1 MAWVTH
7 SIPTATSGA
16 SGTGLNTRLP
26 TVLVGLIVLLN
37 TQTFTKTASNPLGIK
52 GAQEGFLGLL
62 ILWAVA
68 MLASQMI
75 RMGGVRRLD
84 LFVFLLVSAFTAYGA
99 IMSKLTY
106 GQPLSAGLMEER
118 RMFSF
123 WIYFPIMMALR
134 SEWVDVPRLERLI
147 VGGAIF
153 CAFLSIGVKI
163 GIVPSINVIK
173 SSEVALRGERVA
185 VGQIFV
191 AIAIPMIV
199 ARKNL
204 ASIPHSLPSILF
216 LTGVLL
222 IVVQTRQ
229 ILFGSFVATIYCLRG
244 AKAALAVILGGIGIT
259 LALVLAPQLLDLVNA
274 YRELLAQAFSQEYL
288 TESWRGLSMATV
300 FQALSHGEMWGHG
313 ALSPTWNEGFAR
325 VIGPFFFLADIG
337 VFGTAFR
344 YGLIA
349 LAFYGPYLVVQTILV
364 RRIDDNMRRML
375 YGGLFLMVIVM
386 MPVSAP
392 LEYRGFLT
400 GLILAITGFLAQQPS
415 KGDQHV
421 G

>member
-7 SIPTATSGA
+7 PPPVATSGA

-26 TVLVGLIVLLN
+26 TVFVGLIILLN
-37 TQTFTKTASNPLGIK
+37 AQVFTKTAANPLGIK
-52 GAQEGFLGLL
+52 GAQEGFLALL

-84 LFVFLLVSAFTAYGA
+84 LFVFLLIPAIVTYGD

-106 GQPLSAGLMEER
+106 GQPLGAGLMEER
-118 RMFSF
+118 RVFSF
-123 WIYFPIMMALR
+123 WIYFPVMMALR

-153 CAFLSIGVKI
+153 CALLSVGVKI
-163 GIVPSINVIK
+163 GVVPSINAIK

-199 ARKNL
+199 ARKNI
-204 ASIPHSLPSILF
+204 ASIPHALPSILF

-222 IVVQTRQ
+222 VVVQTRQ

-244 AKAALAVILGGIGIT
+244 AKAALAVVMIGIGVT
-259 LALVLAPQLLDLVNA
+259 LALVLAPQLQDLVSF

-288 TESWRGLSMATV
+288 TESWRGLSMGTV
-300 FQALSHGEMWGHG
+300 FEALGRGEIWGHG
-313 ALSPTWNEGFAR
+313 SLSPTWNEGFSR
-325 VIGPFFFLADIG
+325 TIGPFFFLADIG

-344 YGLIA
+344 YGLVA
-349 LAFYGPYLVVQTILV
+349 LAFYIPYLAVQTILL
-364 RRIDDNMRRML
+364 RGIDDRMRRVL
-375 YGGLFLMVIVM
+375 YGGLFLMVVVM

-392 LEYRGFLT
+392 LEHRGYLT
-400 GLILAITGFLAQQPS
+400 GLILAITGYLAQHSVQ
-415 KGDQHV
+415 GGQHV